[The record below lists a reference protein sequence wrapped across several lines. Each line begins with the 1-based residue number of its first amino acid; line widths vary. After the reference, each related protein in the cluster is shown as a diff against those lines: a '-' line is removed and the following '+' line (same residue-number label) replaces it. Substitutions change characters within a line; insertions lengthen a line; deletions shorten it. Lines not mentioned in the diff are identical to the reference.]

1 MNIYEQ
7 AVNKFGAD
15 HQILK
20 AVEELNEL
28 ATALM
33 HYREGKATINQVQDE
48 IVDVSIILNQLEII
62 LGKLPETTIAQ
73 KLTKLDKAINQ

>member
-28 ATALM
+28 AVALM
-33 HYREGKATINQVQDE
+33 HYRDGKATSEQVMNE
-48 IVDVSIILNQLEII
+48 VADVQILFEQLELIFEMESAPFVHEKLKKLEII
-62 LGKLPETTIAQ
+62 
-73 KLTKLDKAINQ
+73 INK

>member
-1 MNIYEQ
+1 MNIYQE
-7 AVNKFGAD
+7 AIAKFGVD

-33 HYREGKATINQVQDE
+33 HYREGKATDQQVMNE
-48 IVDVSIILNQLEII
+48 IADVQILFEQLELIFEMESAPFVHEKLKKLEII
-62 LGKLPETTIAQ
+62 
-73 KLTKLDKAINQ
+73 INK

>member
-7 AVNKFGAD
+7 AVAKFGED

-20 AVEELNEL
+20 AVSELNEL

-33 HYREGKATINQVQDE
+33 HYREGKATSEQVMNE
-48 IVDVSIILNQLEII
+48 IADVQILLEQLEII
-62 LGKLPETTIAQ
+62 YEMESAPFVHEKLK
-73 KLTKLDKAINQ
+73 KLENILK

>member
-7 AVNKFGAD
+7 AVHKFGAD